1 LLKIYGHSID
11 ENYSKLLIE
20 NKDLP
25 LSNVALLDR
34 IQKKLPVTDEA
45 IKMLKQRKL
54 IEGRKPNYFIA
65 AQVAT
70 TIDDKAAYIR
80 NRAFDDAHYKDMIIS
95 YLKKFKK
102 GNRSEIENLIIP
114 KLSEV
119 LVEKQKKDKVKNL
132 LQSMRKDNQIR
143 LQGKY
148 WFLA

>member
-1 LLKIYGHSID
+1 
-11 ENYSKLLIE
+11 
-20 NKDLP
+20 
-25 LSNVALLDR
+25 
-34 IQKKLPVTDEA
+34 
-45 IKMLKQRKL
+45 MLKQRKL

-80 NRAFDDAHYKDMIIS
+80 NRAFDDAHYKDMITS

-132 LQSMRKDNQIR
+132 LQALRKDNQIR
-143 LQGKY
+143 LKGKY
-148 WFLA
+148 WYLA